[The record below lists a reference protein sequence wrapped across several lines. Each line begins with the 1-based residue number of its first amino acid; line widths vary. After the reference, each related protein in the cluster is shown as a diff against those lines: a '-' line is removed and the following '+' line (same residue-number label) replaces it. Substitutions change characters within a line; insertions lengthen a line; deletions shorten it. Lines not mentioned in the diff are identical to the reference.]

1 MSLRN
6 VKMSAQE
13 KTKQVSKGTLSSVLS
28 EMQKNITEFNN
39 RIPDFIGKIF
49 SRNFSRNVVEIFL
62 CSSTKKCDH
71 SCDQALIKSSWGS
84 V

>member
-28 EMQKNITEFNN
+28 EMQKNIIEFNN
-39 RIPDFIGKIF
+39 RIPDFIG
-49 SRNFSRNVVEIFL
+49 NL
-62 CSSTKKCDH
+62 
-71 SCDQALIKSSWGS
+71 
-84 V
+84 

>member
-39 RIPDFIGKIF
+39 RIPDIIGKI
-49 SRNFSRNVVEIFL
+49 FSRNVVEIFL

-71 SCDQALIKSSWGS
+71 NCDQALIKSSWGS

>member
-49 SRNFSRNVVEIFL
+49 SRNFSRNVVIFL

-71 SCDQALIKSSWGS
+71 NCDQALIKSSWGS

>member
-39 RIPDFIGKIF
+39 RIPDFIGKI
-49 SRNFSRNVVEIFL
+49 L
-62 CSSTKKCDH
+62 KKKL
-71 SCDQALIKSSWGS
+71 SL
-84 V
+84 

>member
-62 CSSTKKCDH
+62 CSSTKKCNH
-71 SCDQALIKSSWGS
+71 NCDQALIKSSWGS